1 MYETPKIPRKPE
13 WLKIKIN
20 LRDNFRNVA
29 ENLKTKGLNTIC
41 TDGDCPNKYEC
52 WARGTATIMILGNI
66 CTRHCKFCNVTPG
79 KPLPPDKDEPV
90 KVALSIKEMG
100 LKHCV
105 ITSVDRDDLLDYGA
119 THWAETIRKI
129 KEYNPGITI
138 ETLIPDMNG
147 IPELIDVILDAEPN
161 VISHNLETVRRLT
174 PKLRSKASYDRSLRV
189 LSHIASSGKIAKSG
203 IMVGVGETF
212 DEVLQT
218 MDDLLS
224 IGCRVMTIGQ
234 YLQPSLKHYPV
245 VEYIHPDIFARYKEI
260 GLQKGFQYI
269 ESGPL
274 VRSSYFAEKHIN
286 VSLK

>member
-1 MYETPKIPRKPE
+1 MYETKNILRKPD
-13 WLKIKIN
+13 WLKIKLN
-20 LRDNFRNVA
+20 LRENFKDVSK
-29 ENLKTKGLNTIC
+29 NLQEKGLHTIC
-41 TDGDCPNKYEC
+41 TDGDCPNKFEC

-79 KPLPPDKDEPV
+79 KPLPPDPEEPY
-90 KVALSIKEMG
+90 KVAQSIKEMG

-119 THWAETIRKI
+119 HHWAETIKI
-129 KEYNPGITI
+129 VKEINTGITI

-147 IPELIDVILDAEPN
+147 VLELIDIILDAEPN
-161 VISHNLETVRRLT
+161 VVSHNLETVRRLT
-174 PKLRSKASYDRSLRV
+174 PKLRSKADYDRSLKV
-189 LSHIASSGKIAKSG
+189 LEHISKSNKIAKSG

-212 DEVLQT
+212 DEVLFT
-218 MDDLLS
+218 MDDLLK

-245 VEYIHPDIFARYKEI
+245 VEYVHPDVFARYKEI
-260 GLQKGFQYI
+260 GLEKGFQYI

-286 VSLK
+286 VTLK

>member
-20 LRDNFRNVA
+20 FRDNFRNVA

-105 ITSVDRDDLLDYGA
+105 ITSVDRDDLPDYGA

-174 PKLRSKASYDRSLRV
+174 HKLRSKASYDRSLRV

>member
-1 MYETPKIPRKPE
+1 MHEINKIPRKPE

-20 LRDNFRNVA
+20 LRDSFHDVA
-29 ENLKTKGLNTIC
+29 ENLKNKGLNTIC

-52 WARGTATIMILGNI
+52 WARGTATIMILGNV

-79 KPLPPDKDEPV
+79 KPIKPDTQEPL
-90 KVALSIKEMG
+90 KVAQSIKEMG

-105 ITSVDRDDLLDYGA
+105 ITSVDRDDLPDFGA
-119 THWAETIRKI
+119 YHWAETIRKI
-129 KEYNPGITI
+129 KEFNPSITI

-147 IPELIDVILDAEPN
+147 VLEMVDIILMAEPN
-161 VISHNLETVRRLT
+161 VVSHNLETVRRLT
-174 PKLRSKASYDRSLRV
+174 PKLRSKASYERSLLV
-189 LSHIASSGKIAKSG
+189 LEHIAKSGRIAKSG

-212 DEVLQT
+212 DEVTQT
-218 MDDLLS
+218 MDDLLAVN
-224 IGCRVMTIGQ
+224 CRVMTIGQ

-245 VEYIHPDIFARYKEI
+245 VEYIHPDIFAKYKEI
-260 GLQKGFQYI
+260 GIQKGFQYI

-286 VSLK
+286 VTLK

>member
-1 MYETPKIPRKPE
+1 MQEINKIPRKPD

-20 LRDNFRNVA
+20 LKDSFRDVA
-29 ENLKTKGLNTIC
+29 DNLKNKGLHTIC
-41 TDGDCPNKYEC
+41 TDGDCPNKFEC

-79 KPLPPDKDEPV
+79 KPLPADNEEPM
-90 KVALSIKEMG
+90 KVAQFIKEME

-105 ITSVDRDDLLDYGA
+105 ITSVDRDDLQDFGA
-119 THWAETIRKI
+119 AHWAETIRKI

-138 ETLIPDMNG
+138 EALIPDMNG
-147 IPELIDVILDAEPN
+147 SKEFLDIILESEPN
-161 VISHNLETVRRLT
+161 VISHNLETVERLT
-174 PKLRSKASYDRSLRV
+174 PKLRSKASYNRSLLV
-189 LSHIASSGKIAKSG
+189 LEHIAKTERIAKSG

-212 DEVLQT
+212 DEVIKT

-224 IGCRVMTIGQ
+224 VNCRVMTIGQ

-245 VEYIHPDIFARYKEI
+245 VEYIHPDVFAQYKQL
-260 GLQKGFQYI
+260 GLEKGFQYI

-286 VSLK
+286 AKLK

>member
-1 MYETPKIPRKPE
+1 MFEINKIPRKPD

-20 LRDNFRNVA
+20 LRDNFRDVA
-29 ENLKTKGLNTIC
+29 QNLKAKGLHTIC

-79 KPLPPDKDEPV
+79 RPLPPDKEEPT

-105 ITSVDRDDLLDYGA
+105 ITSVDRDDLPDYGA
-119 THWAETIRKI
+119 AHWAETIQKI
-129 KEYNPGITI
+129 KEFNPGITI

-147 IPELIDVILDAEPN
+147 VTELVDVILSAEPN

-174 PKLRSKASYDRSLRV
+174 PKLRSKASYERSLSV
-189 LSHIASSGKIAKSG
+189 LSHIAASGKIAKSG

-212 DEVLQT
+212 DEVLET

-224 IGCRVMTIGQ
+224 VGCRVMTIGQ

-245 VEYIHPDIFARYKEI
+245 VEYIHPDIFAKYKEI

>member
-1 MYETPKIPRKPE
+1 MYETTKIPRKPD

-20 LRDNFRNVA
+20 LRDNFWDVA
-29 ENLKTKGLNTIC
+29 ESLKTKGLHTIC

-79 KPLPPDKDEPV
+79 RPLPLDQDEPT
-90 KVALSIKEMG
+90 KVAQSIKEMG

-105 ITSVDRDDLLDYGA
+105 ITSVDRDDLPDYGA
-119 THWAETIRKI
+119 AHWAETIRKI
-129 KEYNPGITI
+129 KEFNPGITI

-147 IPELIDVILDAEPN
+147 VPELIDVILGAEPN

-174 PKLRSKASYDRSLRV
+174 PKLRSKASYDRSLSV
-189 LSHIASSGKIAKSG
+189 LSHIANSGKIAKSG

-212 DEVLQT
+212 DEVVQT
-218 MDDLLS
+218 MEDLLS
-224 IGCRVMTIGQ
+224 VGCRVMTIGQ

-245 VEYIHPDIFARYKEI
+245 VEYIHPDTFAKYKEI

-274 VRSSYFAEKHIN
+274 VRSSYFAERHIN

>member
-1 MYETPKIPRKPE
+1 MYETKNILRKPD
-13 WLKIKIN
+13 WLKIKLN
-20 LRDNFRNVA
+20 LRENFKDVSK
-29 ENLKTKGLNTIC
+29 NLQEKGLHTIC
-41 TDGDCPNKYEC
+41 TDGDCPNKFEC

-79 KPLPPDKDEPV
+79 KPLPPDPEEPY
-90 KVALSIKEMG
+90 KVAQSIKEMG

-105 ITSVDRDDLLDYGA
+105 ITSVDRDDLPDYGA
-119 THWAETIRKI
+119 HHWAETIKI
-129 KEYNPGITI
+129 VKEINTGITI

-147 IPELIDVILDAEPN
+147 VLELIDIILDAEPN
-161 VISHNLETVRRLT
+161 VVSHNLETVRRLT
-174 PKLRSKASYDRSLRV
+174 PKLRSKADYDRSLKV
-189 LSHIASSGKIAKSG
+189 LEHISKSNKIAKSG

-212 DEVLQT
+212 DEVLFT
-218 MDDLLS
+218 MDDLLK

-245 VEYIHPDIFARYKEI
+245 VEYVHPDVFARYKEI
-260 GLQKGFQYI
+260 GLEKGFQYI

-286 VSLK
+286 VTLK

>member
-105 ITSVDRDDLLDYGA
+105 ITSVDRDDLPDYGA

-174 PKLRSKASYDRSLRV
+174 HKLRSKASYDRSLRV

>member
-20 LRDNFRNVA
+20 FRDNFRNVA

-105 ITSVDRDDLLDYGA
+105 ITSVDRDDLPDYGA

-174 PKLRSKASYDRSLRV
+174 HKLRSKASYDRSLKV

>member
-1 MYETPKIPRKPE
+1 MHEINKIPRKPE

-20 LRDNFRNVA
+20 LRDSFHDVA
-29 ENLKTKGLNTIC
+29 ENLKNKGLHTIC

-52 WARGTATIMILGNI
+52 WARGTATIMILGNV

-79 KPLPPDKDEPV
+79 KPLPPDGQEPV
-90 KVALSIKEMG
+90 KVAQSIKEMG

-105 ITSVDRDDLLDYGA
+105 ITSVDRDDLPDYGA
-119 THWAETIRKI
+119 SHWAETIRKI

-147 IPELIDVILDAEPN
+147 VLELIDEILEAEPN

-174 PKLRSKASYDRSLRV
+174 PKLRSKASYDRSLQV
-189 LSHIASSGKIAKSG
+189 LEHIAKSGRIAKSG

-212 DEVLQT
+212 DEVTQT
-218 MDDLLS
+218 MDDLLAVN
-224 IGCRVMTIGQ
+224 CRVMTIGQ
-234 YLQPSLKHYPV
+234 YLQPSLKHYNV
-245 VEYIHPDIFARYKEI
+245 VEYIHPDVFAKFKEI
-260 GLQKGFQYI
+260 GEQKGFQYI

-286 VSLK
+286 VTLK

>member
-1 MYETPKIPRKPE
+1 MQETNKIPRKPD

-20 LRDNFRNVA
+20 LRDNFRDVA
-29 ENLKTKGLNTIC
+29 DNLKSNGLHTIC

-79 KPLPPDKDEPV
+79 KPLPPDSNEPI
-90 KVALSIKEMG
+90 KVAKSIKEMQ

-105 ITSVDRDDLLDYGA
+105 ITSVDRDDLPDFGA
-119 THWAETIRKI
+119 THWANTISEVKQF
-129 KEYNPGITI
+129 NPGITI
-138 ETLIPDMNG
+138 EALIPDMNG
-147 IPELIDVILDAEPN
+147 SLEYLNIILESEPN
-161 VISHNLETVRRLT
+161 VISHNLETVKRLT
-174 PKLRSKASYDRSLRV
+174 PKLRSKASYERSLFV
-189 LSHIASSGKIAKSG
+189 LEHIAKTGRIAKSG

-212 DEVLQT
+212 EEVTQT

-224 IGCRVMTIGQ
+224 VGCKVMTIGQ

-245 VEYIHPDIFARYKEI
+245 VEYIHPDVFSKYKEI

-286 VSLK
+286 VKLK